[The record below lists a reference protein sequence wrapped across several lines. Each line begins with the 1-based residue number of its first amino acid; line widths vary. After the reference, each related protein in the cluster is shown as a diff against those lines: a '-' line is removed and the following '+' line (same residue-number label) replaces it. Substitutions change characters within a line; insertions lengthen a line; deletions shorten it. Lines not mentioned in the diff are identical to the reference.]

1 MENDAPEDIQK
12 IGTKLASNLKENTQ
26 EALKNVTEKTREII
40 QNPAEALESTKSAV
54 KNNWKIIT
62 LVIVVALIIWFLI
75 YMFRPNNKKN
85 SDSVLNHSNVY
96 RMWEMAPIET
106 TSTFQTMSEDLPATE
121 DEMTYIMNL
130 YIEDWNGTPT
140 TGHRE
145 LFHHGPSQC
154 CEIKDED
161 VINVQFDHTKND
173 LYIHVRTELNC
184 GVIPYKNA
192 KQLASTKDYLFV
204 LAEDSSSYST
214 NHIFIQNL
222 DGSSCWIKLST
233 EYKEDTPIING
244 LTSTG
249 SYSASSGYYIV
260 GIDTIILPDQE
271 DEIYLLV
278 KMEMVAT
285 SGVICK
291 LNQLNKPRDG
301 ELPVY
306 EVVWLKDNNTHL
318 TTNGDKYYFTSNRL
332 DEDKIVFGYDEK
344 QKIWSRETEA
354 FINDVPYEKKYIES
368 LNNDIVGINSN
379 NKVFYCAH
387 SDTATNAED
396 YTGICSQI
404 EQIEKSE
411 EGEDALS
418 FDSISA
424 DENKLWAINSDG
436 NKIYSTNNISSGEWN
451 LRKQLSNGDNS
462 NTGSSPTLSKIHAS
476 PHSKHRIWSLYS
488 QNDSGNVVIPLSK
501 STSTNINSGLELDS
515 QDSQPATKET
525 VTIQNIP
532 IGNPFQLAITITKKT
547 VEVYINGKLYGTKV
561 LKGTRPDDNSVKAL
575 RFFGTQSKINGTI
588 HNFIFAP
595 FPVSVTSIQ
604 SIAITEKPGSVK
616 KESLLQKYT
625 SYFF

>member
-1 MENDAPEDIQK
+1 MENDTPESIKK
-12 IGTKLASNLKENTQ
+12 IGTKLASTLKENTR
-26 EALKNVTEKTREII
+26 EAFQNVAEKTREVI
-40 QNPAEALESTKSAV
+40 QNPSEALESTKSAV
-54 KNNWKIIT
+54 KNNWKVIT
-62 LVIVVALIIWFLI
+62 LVIVIVLLIWFLI

-85 SDSVLNHSNVY
+85 ADSVLNHSNVY
-96 RMWEMAPIET
+96 RMWEFAPIGT
-106 TSTFQTMSEDLPATE
+106 TSTFQTMSEDLPPTE

-184 GVIPYKNA
+184 GEIPYKNA
-192 KQLASTKDYLFV
+192 KQLASTKDYLF
-204 LAEDSSSYST
+204 LIAEDKSENK

-222 DGSSCWIKLST
+222 DGSSCWRKLST
-233 EYKEDTPIING
+233 DATTDGLDLDT
-244 LTSTG
+244 
-249 SYSASSGYYIV
+249 YYIK

-278 KMEMVAT
+278 KNNNNT
-285 SGVICK
+285 KHVICK
-291 LNQLNKPRDG
+291 LNQLNKPRNG
-301 ELPVY
+301 ELPAY
-306 EVVWLKDNNTHL
+306 EVVWLKDETTTPLVTITDSSTH
-318 TTNGDKYYFTSNRL
+318 NFTSNRL
-332 DEDKIVFGYDEK
+332 DEDRIIFGYKNE
-344 QKIWSRETEA
+344 QKIWSRKSESFDEKTY
-354 FINDVPYEKKYIES
+354 NDKNIDIES
-368 LNNDIVGINSN
+368 LNIVGINTN
-379 NKVFYCAH
+379 NKIFYCAP
-387 SDTATNAED
+387 SDGT
-396 YTGICSQI
+396 TGDDTIDETICKEIDQI
-404 EQIEKSE
+404 KTTPDSE
-411 EGEDALS
+411 LL
-418 FDSISA
+418 FNSISS
-424 DENKLWAINSDG
+424 DENKIWAIDRDG
-436 NKIYSTNNISSGEWN
+436 KKIYSTNNISSGEWN
-451 LRKQLSNGDNS
+451 LRKQLSSEDTNILS
-462 NTGSSPTLSKIHAS
+462 NIHAS
-476 PHSKHRIWSLYS
+476 SHSKHRIWSLYN
-488 QNDSGNVVIPLSK
+488 QDGSGNIVIPLSK
-501 STSTNINSGLELDS
+501 STSTNINTGLELDS

-561 LKGTRPDDNSVKAL
+561 FKGTRPDDNSVKAL

-616 KESLLQKYT
+616 KESLLQKCT

>member
-1 MENDAPEDIQK
+1 
-12 IGTKLASNLKENTQ
+12 
-26 EALKNVTEKTREII
+26 
-40 QNPAEALESTKSAV
+40 
-54 KNNWKIIT
+54 
-62 LVIVVALIIWFLI
+62 
-75 YMFRPNNKKN
+75 MFRPNNKKN
-85 SDSVLNHSNVY
+85 ADSVLNHSNVY
-96 RMWEMAPIET
+96 RMWEFAPIGT
-106 TSTFQTMSEDLPATE
+106 TSTFQTMSEDLPPTE

-184 GVIPYKNA
+184 GEIPYKNA
-192 KQLASTKDYLFV
+192 KQLASTKDYLF
-204 LAEDSSSYST
+204 LIAEDKSENK

-222 DGSSCWIKLST
+222 DGSSCWRKLST
-233 EYKEDTPIING
+233 DATTDGLDLDT
-244 LTSTG
+244 
-249 SYSASSGYYIV
+249 YYIK

-278 KMEMVAT
+278 KNNNNT
-285 SGVICK
+285 KHVICK
-291 LNQLNKPRDG
+291 LNQLNKPRNG
-301 ELPVY
+301 ELPAY
-306 EVVWLKDNNTHL
+306 EVVWLKDETTTPLVTITDSSTH
-318 TTNGDKYYFTSNRL
+318 NFTSNRL
-332 DEDKIVFGYDEK
+332 DEDRIIFGYKNE
-344 QKIWSRETEA
+344 QKIWSRKSESFDEKTY
-354 FINDVPYEKKYIES
+354 NDKNIDIES
-368 LNNDIVGINSN
+368 LNIVGINTN
-379 NKVFYCAH
+379 NKIFYCAP
-387 SDTATNAED
+387 SDGT
-396 YTGICSQI
+396 TGDDTIDETICKEIDQI
-404 EQIEKSE
+404 KTTPDSE
-411 EGEDALS
+411 LL
-418 FDSISA
+418 FNSISS
-424 DENKLWAINSDG
+424 DENKIWAIDRDG
-436 NKIYSTNNISSGEWN
+436 KKIYSTNNISSGEWN
-451 LRKQLSNGDNS
+451 LRKQLSSEDTNILS
-462 NTGSSPTLSKIHAS
+462 NIHAS
-476 PHSKHRIWSLYS
+476 SHSKHRIWSLYN
-488 QNDSGNVVIPLSK
+488 QDGSGNIVIPLSK
-501 STSTNINSGLELDS
+501 STSTNINTGLELDS

-561 LKGTRPDDNSVKAL
+561 FKGTRPDDNSVKAL

-616 KESLLQKYT
+616 KESLLQKCT

>member
-1 MENDAPEDIQK
+1 MENDTPENIQK
-12 IGTKLASNLKENTQ
+12 IGTKLASTLKENTQ
-26 EALKNVTEKTREII
+26 EALQNVTEKTREII
-40 QNPAEALESTKSAV
+40 QNPSEAIESTKSAV

-96 RMWEMAPIET
+96 RMWEMAPIGT

-184 GVIPYKNA
+184 GDIPYKNA
-192 KQLASTKDYLFV
+192 KQLASTKDYLF
-204 LAEDSSSYST
+204 LIAEKTTDSDT

-222 DGSSCWIKLST
+222 DGSSCW
-233 EYKEDTPIING
+233 KELLTDYNAETPIING
-244 LTSTG
+244 LTSTTTT
-249 SYSASSGYYIV
+249 ASGTTYDIV

-278 KMEMVAT
+278 KNSDNNVNNGNNA
-285 SGVICK
+285 VICK

-306 EVVWLKDNNTHL
+306 EVVWLRKENTPPLFSNESH
-318 TTNGDKYYFTSNRL
+318 KYNFTSNRL
-332 DEDKIVFGYDEK
+332 NEDKIVFGYNNK
-344 QKIWSRETEA
+344 HKIWSRSNVNWESGSGVTGKN
-354 FINDVPYEKKYIES
+354 IDIES
-368 LNNDIVGINSN
+368 LNNDIVGINN
-379 NKVFYCAH
+379 DNKVFYCAPPDDTGSADNDICEEINQTKTIT
-387 SDTATNAED
+387 SD
-396 YTGICSQI
+396 GM
-404 EQIEKSE
+404 
-411 EGEDALS
+411 S

-424 DENKLWAINSDG
+424 DENKLWAINSYG

-451 LRKQLSNGDNS
+451 LRKQLASDDTYKISN
-462 NTGSSPTLSKIHAS
+462 IHAS
-476 PHSKHRIWSLYS
+476 PHSKHRIWSLYN
-488 QNDSGNVVIPLSK
+488 QDGSGNIVIPLSK

-532 IGNPFQLAITITKKT
+532 IGNPFQLSITITKKT

-595 FPVSVTSIQ
+595 FPVSVASIQ
-604 SIAITEKPGSVK
+604 GIAITEKPGSVK
-616 KESLLQKYT
+616 KESLLQKCT

>member
-1 MENDAPEDIQK
+1 MENDAPESIQK
-12 IGTKLASNLKENTQ
+12 IGTKLASTLKENTQ
-26 EALKNVTEKTREII
+26 EALQNIAEKTREVI

-54 KNNWKIIT
+54 KNNWKVIT
-62 LVIVVALIIWFLI
+62 LFIVIALIIWFLI

-85 SDSVLNHSNVY
+85 ADSVLNHSNVY
-96 RMWEMAPIET
+96 RMWELAPIGT
-106 TSTFQTMSEDLPATE
+106 NSTFQTMSEDLPPTE

-154 CEIKDED
+154 CEIKDDD

-184 GVIPYKNA
+184 GEIPYKNA
-192 KQLASTKDYLFV
+192 KQLASTKDYLF
-204 LAEDSSSYST
+204 LIAEDNKSEEPT

-222 DGSSCWIKLST
+222 DGSSCWRKLST
-233 EYKEDTPIING
+233 EYKEGVEPIIKG
-244 LTSTG
+244 LTYPIG
-249 SYSASSGYYIV
+249 SSENTIIYDIV

-278 KMEMVAT
+278 KDSNDIT
-285 SGVICK
+285 FICK

-301 ELPVY
+301 ELPAY
-306 EVVWLKDNNTHL
+306 EVVWLKNK
-318 TTNGDKYYFTSNRL
+318 TTKISSRVSNKYNFTSNRL
-332 DEDKIVFGYDEK
+332 DENRIIFGYKKK
-344 QKIWSRETEA
+344 QKIWSRSEEKW
-354 FINDVPYEKKYIES
+354 DVSYNGKNIDIES
-368 LNNDIVGINSN
+368 LNGDIVGINKE
-379 NKVFYCAH
+379 NKVFYCAP
-387 SDTATNAED
+387 SDNTNGTED
-396 YTGICSQI
+396 GADNTDICEEI
-404 EQIEKSE
+404 EQTKTMAVENS
-411 EGEDALS
+411 LS
-418 FDSISA
+418 IDSISA
-424 DENKLWAINSDG
+424 DESKLWGISFDG
-436 NKIYSTNNISSGEWN
+436 KQIYSTNNISSGEWN
-451 LRKQLSNGDNS
+451 LRKQLSSEG
-462 NTGSSPTLSKIHAS
+462 TLSNIHAS
-476 PHSKHRIWSLYS
+476 SYSKHRIWSLYD
-488 QNDSGNVVIPLSK
+488 QDGSGNIVIPLSK

-515 QDSQPATKET
+515 QPTTKET

-561 LKGTRPDDNSVKAL
+561 FKGTRPDDNSVKAL

-595 FPVSVTSIQ
+595 FPVSISSIQ
-604 SIAITEKPGSVK
+604 GIAITEKPGSVK
-616 KESLLQKYT
+616 KESLLQKCT